1 MKKTLIIMLA
11 FGLLTSCEPKKDDPK
26 ILKKILIDY
35 FDGIKKQDLQQLNSL
50 TTSDFILFEN
60 GKIWTNDSIATIKNK
75 FNSFTGEWKLENMKV
90 NMDESSGDI
99 VYFNHGELSFN
110 DTLKMK
116 LDWLESATFR
126 KVDGE
131 WKMNFLHSTVRK

>member
-11 FGLLTSCEPKKDDPK
+11 FGLLTSCEPKKDDPE